1 MANKKGHR
9 RFGNVRKLASG
20 RFKARYLGPDGLM
33 RTAPD
38 TFGSKRDAEQWLTV
52 TESDI
57 LRGAWEDPAKGREL
71 FCNFGAR
78 WITEHRAGERTREE
92 YLSLWRHHVE
102 PYLGQVELA
111 ELSTDTIRSWRA
123 ALLRDGRSEDRTAKA
138 YRLVRAIL
146 NTAVDDGRIRRN
158 RVGSRVPGNIGPP
171 NDRLRASG
179 RSTRSPS
186 VCPSDSEPW
195 CGLLRSRTCGGAS

>member
-1 MANKKGHR
+1 MVD
-9 RFGNVRKLASG
+9 GNRIGYTARSLGGSG
-20 RFKARYLGPDGLM
+20 QG
-33 RTAPD
+33 
-38 TFGSKRDAEQWLTV
+38 Q
-52 TESDI
+52 
-57 LRGAWEDPAKGREL
+57 GAV
-71 FCNFGAR
+71 CNFGAR
-78 WITEHRAGERTREE
+78 WITEHRAGERTWEE

-158 RVGSRVPGNIGPP
+158 PCRIKGAGEH
-171 NDRLRASG
+171 RAAE
-179 RSTRSPS
+179 RSTAS
-186 VCPSDSEPW
+186 VRQVYALAERMPGDSEPW
-195 CGLLRSRTCGGAS
+195 CWLLRSRACGGAS

>member
-1 MANKKGHR
+1 
-9 RFGNVRKLASG
+9 
-20 RFKARYLGPDGLM
+20 
-33 RTAPD
+33 
-38 TFGSKRDAEQWLTV
+38 LTV

-57 LRGAWEDPAKGREL
+57 LRGAWADPAKGREL

-78 WITEHRAGERTREE
+78 WITEHRAGERTWEE

-111 ELSTDTIRSWRA
+111 ELSTDTIRSWRV

-146 NTAVDDGRIRRN
+146 STAVDDGRIRRN
-158 RVGSRVPGNIGPP
+158 PCRIKGAGEH
-171 NDRLRASG
+171 RAAE
-179 RSTRSPS
+179 RSTAS
-186 VCPSDSEPW
+186 VRQVYALAERMPERFRALVRAAAFT
-195 CGLLRSRTCGGAS
+195 GLRWGELIALRRCDVDLTGRVCTCDGVSRN